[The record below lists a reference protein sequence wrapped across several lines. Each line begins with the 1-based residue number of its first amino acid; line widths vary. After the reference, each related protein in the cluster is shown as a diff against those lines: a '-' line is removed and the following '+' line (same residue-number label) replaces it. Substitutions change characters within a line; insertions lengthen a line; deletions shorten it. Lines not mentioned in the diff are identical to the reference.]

1 MVPDEL
7 VSKHNNGG
15 NILMDNFEAKAIN
28 AWVKLNNKLGES
40 FDLVSKDMHKVF
52 KDVKFLNKRVNF
64 LGISMI
70 AALIIAYKKADNDNK
85 AINKLKNRVKNLE
98 KELDV
103 CYEEGSEE
111 LFPDEKGIKI

>member
-1 MVPDEL
+1 MA
-7 VSKHNNGG
+7 
-15 NILMDNFEAKAIN
+15 NFETEVIETF
-28 AWVKLNNKLGES
+28 VELNKRLGKS

-103 CYEEGSEE
+103 CYEEGAEE
-111 LFPDEKGIKI
+111 LFSDEKGIKI